1 MAIIRRSDF
10 PSLLENFFGRDL
22 TDFDNFFQR
31 RGSVPAVNIKEND
44 NEFEI
49 DVAAPGLKKEDFKL
63 NLDNNVLTISSEKEI
78 RNEEKDEKGNY
89 TRQEFGYQSFSR
101 SFTLPEMVDAD
112 KIKANYKDGILKIN
126 VPKREEAKKRSP
138 RNIDIS

>member
-22 TDFDNFFQR
+22 ADFDNFFQR
-31 RGSVPAVNIKEND
+31 RGHVPAVNIKEND
-44 NEFEI
+44 HDFEI
-49 DVAAPGLKKEDFKL
+49 EVAAPGLKKEDFKL
-63 NLDNNVLTISSEKEI
+63 NLDNNVLTISSEKEV
-78 RNEEKDEKGNY
+78 RNEEKDQKGNY

-101 SFTLPEMVDAD
+101 SFSLPELVDAD
-112 KIKANYKDGILKIN
+112 KIKASYTDGILRIH